1 MTALYVATITFT
13 PRCLNTLRRAIHSHL
28 SLSLSLS
35 LHLTREYS
43 PALEAEFE
51 AYKVVVVGG
60 QDPGFGSLM
69 SRLEAALSVD
79 AYENEAVLKKCS
91 NSSVKRK
98 ESKIR
103 RAKRREEEGDGASRP
118 PLTAGNDSVE
128 DVDVNL

>member
-1 MTALYVATITFT
+1 M
-13 PRCLNTLRRAIHSHL
+13 
-28 SLSLSLS
+28 
-35 LHLTREYS
+35 
-43 PALEAEFE
+43 
-51 AYKVVVVGG
+51 GG

-103 RAKRREEEGDGASRP
+103 RAKRREEEGDGALRAP
-118 PLTAGNDSVE
+118 PTIEDRGAEVE
-128 DVDVNL
+128 SADIDDESL